1 MRRKSDKLKEK
12 DRESPEK
19 KTVRRSSRRHSKR
32 RKHSHSSSPEAEDSG
47 ADDSESQ
54 CRSRS
59 LKPDEKQEDNTV
71 SNELNETIKS
81 GQKKTDPG
89 KNTEKNLTGCEED
102 WKEDTAFWSED
113 NPQGLLPKET
123 TEPIQ
128 KKLPTTE
135 VMDTDEGSQSQ
146 QSLPETGRGVV
157 LEPKTRRTKRIRR
170 RSTASGCEDGEPA
183 ADRATCD
190 EIAASSAVES
200 EEQRGRTESESD
212 NGTEVTVSKRD
223 RVASD
228 CAQGSNVSEA
238 KGSEVKLNEN
248 SSEQGRRN
256 SVDNRSEQEDP
267 AEEKLS
273 VGLNS
278 EVVKKEKTIEEKIA
292 DMCNDSSC
300 DKSETDCDNNS
311 RKDISEGM
319 TKEKVLELLG
329 DDSSAVQSSLKLE
342 SDRET
347 SDESTVQQDAIK
359 DDSSASRASSE
370 TPSKESAVPRRR
382 SSSDS
387 ADFQSNREEGGRDS
401 SEGVKMEL
409 SDEKNA
415 LLKETV
421 SSSDKQQPEADDS
434 AKETDSVHE
443 KNSQKTDKHVEKLHE
458 AGNSSAK
465 NESGSSDQPKTEE
478 VKVKPKRIKLC
489 RTSRDT
495 NSYSAASKDTRS
507 HSPDSHENQRPVKLN
522 RKSRSPEP
530 SQKSRRR
537 ESDSQEPRSPGQR
550 YERIILRRSFSEKS
564 VSRIEGD
571 TGTVSRAK
579 TDIATDC
586 KDNKENEKLVSNKAD
601 AAEAAAGSISRK
613 RRWGASKTSRAN
625 KKPVLSISSDSLKN
639 LIPGAKPLS
648 AGEVQLTEDDNCK
661 DTKIEVEESWSAKV
675 TEVKELMRPLA
686 VMPDTSRP
694 TTSAADDHN
703 RFAVRKISIVSDDA
717 RTLQRSPSPPK
728 NKVSDILFITNLVR
742 PFTVHQ
748 LKELLARTGTIV
760 EDGFWIDKIKSK
772 CFVQYET
779 EDQARETRHALHGIR
794 WPVSNPKQLCVDFGR
809 REDMEAAKAA
819 GETDS
824 VVRKTDPLQVER
836 VPPVSLPV
844 QGGNIPLVENWVA
857 SQQQRDKE
865 RDRERERERDR
876 GRVKERGAA
885 PPEQRTQKVPPAV
898 REWDLGKIGQMSPER
913 DSRSEERTKD
923 RERKSR
929 KDKPHRSRSTSPSD
943 ISARKSKKKEDDAPA
958 KLLDDLFRKT
968 KTAPCI
974 YWLPLT
980 AEQIVVK
987 EEMRR
992 KHMAEHERRMA
1003 EMRKAERERER
1014 ERARAQQR
1022 PHRRSGGGAGDRDRD
1037 RERDR
1042 RSGRRRSASGSP
1054 KK

>member
-1 MRRKSDKLKEK
+1 MRRKSEKLKEK
-12 DRESPEK
+12 DKESPEK

-47 ADDSESQ
+47 ADDNESQ
-54 CRSRS
+54 CKSRS
-59 LKPDEKQEDNTV
+59 EKQDEKKEPNTC
-71 SNELNETIKS
+71 SNESNEAPKS
-81 GQKKTDPG
+81 EKKKTDPS
-89 KNTEKNLTGCEED
+89 KSTEQTLTGCEED

-113 NPQGLLPKET
+113 NPQGLLPNET
-123 TEPIQ
+123 TERIQ
-128 KKLPTTE
+128 KNLPTTE
-135 VMDTDEGSQSQ
+135 VTETDEGSQSL
-146 QSLPETGRGVV
+146 SETGRGVV
-157 LEPKTRRTKRIRR
+157 FEPKTKRTKRTRR
-170 RSTASGCEDGEPA
+170 RSNTSGCEDGETA
-183 ADRATCD
+183 SDRTTSD
-190 EIAASSAVES
+190 EVAASSAVKM
-200 EEQRGRTESESD
+200 EEQRGRTESDSD
-212 NGTEVTVSKRD
+212 NGTEASVSKRD
-223 RVASD
+223 RVVSD
-228 CAQGSNVSEA
+228 CVQGNDVSEA
-238 KGSEVKLNEN
+238 NASGVKLNEKC
-248 SSEQGRRN
+248 SEQGHRN
-256 SVDNRSEQEDP
+256 STDDRSEHEDVG
-267 AEEKLS
+267 EETL
-273 VGLNS
+273 S
-278 EVVKKEKTIEEKIA
+278 EVVQKEKTIEEKIA
-292 DMCNDSSC
+292 DICNDSSC
-300 DKSETDCDNNS
+300 DKSETEGDNS
-311 RKDISEGM
+311 FQKDISEGM

-329 DDSSAVQSSLKLE
+329 DDSSAMQSRVE
-342 SDRET
+342 SDREN
-347 SDESTVQQDAIK
+347 SEESTVQRDAIK

-387 ADFQSNREEGGRDS
+387 TDFQSNRQEGERDS
-401 SEGVKMEL
+401 SEEGGKMKL
-409 SDEKNA
+409 LDEKNVQPE
-415 LLKETV
+415 ETIPP
-421 SSSDKQQPEADDS
+421 SEKQQSETDDFSKEIDS
-434 AKETDSVHE
+434 AHE
-443 KNSQKTDKHVEKLHE
+443 RNSQKTDKHLGKPHE
-458 AGNSSAK
+458 TVNSSVK
-465 NESGSSDQPKTEE
+465 NDSISSDQLKTEE
-478 VKVKPKRIKLC
+478 VKVKPKIIKLC
-489 RTSRDT
+489 RTSRDST
-495 NSYSAASKDTRS
+495 AANKDTRS
-507 HSPDSHENQRPVKLN
+507 HSPESHENQRPVKLS
-522 RKSRSPEP
+522 RRSRSPES
-530 SQKSRRR
+530 SQKSRMR
-537 ESDSQEPRSPGQR
+537 ESDPQESRSPGR
-550 YERIILRRSFSEKS
+550 HYERVVLRRSFSDKS
-564 VSRIEGD
+564 FSRSEED
-571 TGTVSRAK
+571 SGTVSRDEIK
-579 TDIATDC
+579 PDIATDD
-586 KDNKENEKLVSNKAD
+586 KDNKENEKLASNKD
-601 AAEAAAGSISRK
+601 VAAAGSISRK

-648 AGEVQLTEDDNCK
+648 AGEVQLTEDDTCK
-661 DTKIEVEESWSAKV
+661 DIKIEVEENWSAKIS
-675 TEVKELMRPLA
+675 EEKELMRPLT

-694 TTSAADDHN
+694 TTSATDDHSK
-703 RFAVRKISIVSDDA
+703 FAVRKISIVSDDA

-748 LKELLARTGTIV
+748 LKDLLARTGTIV

-772 CFVQYET
+772 CYVQYET
-779 EDQARETRHALHGIR
+779 EVQARETRHALHGVR

-819 GETDS
+819 SDS
-824 VVRKTDPLQVER
+824 DNVPRKSDPLQLER
-836 VPPVSLPV
+836 VPPQSLPI

-857 SQQQRDKE
+857 SQQLRDKE
-865 RDRERERERDR
+865 RDRDRERER
-876 GRVKERGAA
+876 GRVKDRSGAL
-885 PPEQRTQKVPPAV
+885 PEQRTQKVPPAV

-913 DSRSEERTKD
+913 DNRSEERTKD

-968 KTAPCI
+968 KTTPCI

-1022 PHRRSGGGAGDRDRD
+1022 PHRRSGGGTGDRERDRE